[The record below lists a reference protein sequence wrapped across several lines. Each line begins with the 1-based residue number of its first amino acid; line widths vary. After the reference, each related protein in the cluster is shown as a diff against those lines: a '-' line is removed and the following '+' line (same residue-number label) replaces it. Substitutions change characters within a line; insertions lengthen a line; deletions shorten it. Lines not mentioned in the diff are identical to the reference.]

1 MLASEKRSLRR
12 FLAIYL
18 SSTFLLFSLA
28 SFIFYTLAKHHLLD
42 QQMQSLKYEVSH
54 IKNKLRLLH
63 QSNEQILIYPQ
74 DKNFD
79 SAIYDLDKNYIFGT
93 VKQKLDYKDKNFL
106 YIVSKV
112 EPYYL
117 GAAYLLV
124 KKKLNLTPINK
135 LQKNIFIF
143 MLIAGVFFSILGYY
157 LGRLFVAPMR
167 EAIENI
173 NHFIQDATHEL
184 NTPIS
189 TILTNIEMIETL
201 NRCDKDKEELK
212 RIEIASKTLSHIHED
227 LTYLNLNH
235 NRHKEIQSIN
245 LSQLLKERILYF
257 ENIFKAKKLK
267 LSTKIEKNITLD
279 IDRSDAIRLID
290 NLISNASKYNK
301 KGGLLKI
308 ELTKEYFLVKDSGVG
323 IKKEDL
329 KNILKRYKRYNKS
342 EGGFGI
348 GLDIVHH
355 IVKYYNF
362 KLEISSEENK
372 GTEVKILWQN

>member
-1 MLASEKRSLRR
+1 MLESEKKSLKR

-18 SSTFLLFSLA
+18 GSTFLLFSLA
-28 SFIFYTLAKHHLLD
+28 SFIFYTFAKHHLLD

-63 QSNEQILIYPQ
+63 QSNEQILFYPQ

-79 SAIYDLDKNYIFGT
+79 SVIYDLDKNYIFGSL
-93 VKQKLDYKDKNFL
+93 KQDIEQRDKKYL
-106 YIVSKV
+106 YIVSPV
-112 EPYYL
+112 VPYYL

-124 KKKLNLTPINK
+124 RKPLDTAPIK
-135 LQKNIFIF
+135 ALQKNIFIF
-143 MLIAGVFFSILGYY
+143 MIIAGIIFSILGYY

-235 NRHKEIQSIN
+235 NRHKEIQTIDISK
-245 LSQLLKERILYF
+245 LLQERILYF
-257 ENIFKAKKLK
+257 ENIFKAKALK
-267 LSTKIEKNITLD
+267 LSTRIEKNITLD
-279 IDRSDAIRLID
+279 IDQSDAIRLID

-301 KGGLLKI
+301 KGGLLEI

-329 KNILKRYKRYNKS
+329 KNILKRYKRANKS

-355 IVKYYNF
+355 IVKYYGF
-362 KLEISSEENK
+362 KLDISSQEKK